1 MRGLKNQINSVIL
14 PISRDFIKNSRNK
27 DHPYTKALS
36 IYYWYNNKKNISK
49 KDIIFAA
56 NGISMLLSSFTNAP
70 FYTDVLKLMTHAKSS
85 WSKIIKGDS
94 SKEFFDTFEK
104 YELEIKKIT
113 IKDIKNYIVNNM

>member
-36 IYYWYNNKKNISK
+36 IYYWYNNKENISK

-113 IKDIKNYIVNNM
+113 INDIKNYIVNNM